1 MFRFTL
7 DEVLT
12 ELEENQ
18 FDENLSDTS
27 ENEIDVAVL
36 PPIENGVTDE
46 DSDNSDD
53 EVVGSFLHLPR
64 RIMNSE
70 AETHTLTKSSSS
82 SDETQVP
89 GKKKKVER
97 KWNKKI
103 PESSLPSEPRQ
114 MYGLNIDEFLNSS
127 ISTPLDAFFTL
138 FSHDLVGEIV
148 RQTILYAQQR
158 GNLNFSITKEKLICF
173 LGILLI
179 SGYHPA
185 PYRRL
190 YWSNEPD
197 MHNDLITALM
207 RRNKFDEILQ

>member
-1 MFRFTL
+1 M
-7 DEVLT
+7 
-12 ELEENQ
+12 
-18 FDENLSDTS
+18 
-27 ENEIDVAVL
+27 
-36 PPIENGVTDE
+36 
-46 DSDNSDD
+46 
-53 EVVGSFLHLPR
+53 VGSILHLPR
-64 RIMNSE
+64 RILNSE

-103 PESSLPSEPRQ
+103 PESFLPSEPRQ
-114 MYGLNIDEFLNSS
+114 NIDEFLNSS

-148 RQTILYAQQR
+148 RQTIVYAQQR
-158 GNLNFSITKEKLICF
+158 GNLNFLVTKEELICF
-173 LGILLI
+173 LGILLV

-197 MHNDLITALM
+197 MHNDLITASM
-207 RRNKFDEILQ
+207 RRNKFDEILQYLHLADNSQITTDRYYTILVLRNKSMLQDFSFAI